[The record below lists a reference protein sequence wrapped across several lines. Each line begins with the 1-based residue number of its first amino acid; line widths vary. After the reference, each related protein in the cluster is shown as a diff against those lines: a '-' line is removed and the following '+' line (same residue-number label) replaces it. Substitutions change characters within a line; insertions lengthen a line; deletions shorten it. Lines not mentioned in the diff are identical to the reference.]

1 MGRALALLSMAT
13 LAIGLAAC
21 DGKGSKSD
29 VAGKYDISLDANGQV
44 IPEDELALMESSE
57 FVDFVASGI
66 AYDMAAAK
74 LAQRNAKAGPVKD
87 FAKEILIAH
96 AGSLARL
103 KAAAAKANPPIK
115 VDSSLAVNQSMDLT
129 TLKDLYGADF
139 NQSYARDQM
148 AAQQDMLS
156 TLKRYSA
163 AGNDPLLKKFSEEH
177 IPIVAAQLD
186 AANKLQPW
194 PISSMRTGN

>member
-1 MGRALALLSMAT
+1 MGRTLALLSVAT

-29 VAGKYDISLDANGQV
+29 VAGKYDISLDANGQI
-44 IPEDELALMESSE
+44 IPEEELAPMESAE
-57 FVDFVASGI
+57 FVDFVASGV

-74 LAQRNAKAGPVKD
+74 LAQRNASAGRVKD
-87 FAKEILIAH
+87 FAKEMLSAR
-96 AGSLARL
+96 AGSLAKL
-103 KAAAAKANPPIK
+103 NAAAAKAKPPIK
-115 VDSSLAVNQSMDLT
+115 ADSSLEVNQSMDLD
-129 TLKDLYGADF
+129 TLRGLSGADF
-139 NQSYARDQM
+139 DQSYARDQM

-163 AGNDPLLKKFSEEH
+163 AGNDPALRKYSDEN

-194 PISSMRTGN
+194 PISSIRP